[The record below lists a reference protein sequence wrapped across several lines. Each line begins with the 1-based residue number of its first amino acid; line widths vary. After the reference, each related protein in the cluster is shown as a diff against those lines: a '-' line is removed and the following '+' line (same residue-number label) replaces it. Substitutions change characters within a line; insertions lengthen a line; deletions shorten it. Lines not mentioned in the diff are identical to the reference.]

1 MHMQKKVGASLE
13 TIQFLI
19 SNDCG
24 NSWVISRGLN
34 PTAASMN
41 SEFSPSSSQW
51 QSMSIGIN
59 NSFFSPNFR
68 FKIKLKNGN
77 GNNFYIDNINI
88 NNVVGIDELDVLSTI
103 NIYPNPMT
111 EKAIVKLDIKK
122 EAKVSIYLM
131 NTIGE
136 IVHQIATEETITQ
149 GNSKFEINKN
159 NLSKGLYFVTIEVN
173 GTKKI
178 NKLMIN

>member
-1 MHMQKKVGASLE
+1 
-13 TIQFLI
+13 
-19 SNDCG
+19 
-24 NSWVISRGLN
+24 
-34 PTAASMN
+34 
-41 SEFSPSSSQW
+41 
-51 QSMSIGIN
+51 
-59 NSFFSPNFR
+59 
-68 FKIKLKNGN
+68 
-77 GNNFYIDNINI
+77 
-88 NNVVGIDELDVLSTI
+88 
-103 NIYPNPMT
+103 
-111 EKAIVKLDIKK
+111 
-122 EAKVSIYLM
+122 M